1 MKTKKDESCE
11 SCDSGDATCCKD
23 GGACGCGKVED
34 FINKMLEHEGAML
47 FALIDPPDHKDV
59 ESAVKCAVDSAEG
72 GADVILIGG
81 STGVQGQL
89 LDEVTKR
96 VKEKVSAPVVLFPGN
111 IGTVTRYAD
120 AIYFM
125 SLLNSRNPYWIT
137 QAQMLAAP
145 TVKQMG
151 IEALPVGY
159 IVVEPGGTVGW
170 VGDVNLIPRTKP
182 QLAAAL
188 ALAAQYSGSR
198 FVITDTG
205 SAPADGPVPVEM
217 IKVVA
222 SVLDIPYIVAGGIRT
237 PDQAGK
243 IIAAGADIIQVGTA
257 LEKSTDVK
265 KTIASLVKAVKAEGK
280 KRA

>member
-1 MKTKKDESCE
+1 MLARLEGIFMAET
-11 SCDSGDATCCKD
+11 
-23 GGACGCGKVED
+23 GKVERYIKD
-34 FINKMLEHEGAML
+34 KLSREGAML
-47 FALIDPPDHKDV
+47 FALIDPPDHKTVDD
-59 ESAVKCAVDSAEG
+59 AVMHARQSAEG
-72 GADVILIGG
+72 GADLILIGG
-81 STGVQGQL
+81 SMGVQGAL

-96 VKEKVSAPVVLFPGN
+96 VKEKVSVPVVLFPGN
-111 IGTVTRYAD
+111 ISTVTRYAD

-137 QAQMLAAP
+137 QAQTLAAP

-170 VGDVNLIPRTKP
+170 VGDVNLVPRAKP
-182 QLAAAL
+182 QLGAAL

-205 SAPADGPVPVEM
+205 SAPADGPVPLDMVKT
-217 IKVVA
+217 IS

-243 IIAAGADIIQVGTA
+243 IIAAGADAIHVGTA
-257 LEKSTDVK
+257 IEKAGDAK
-265 KTIASLVKAVKAEGK
+265 KTIGAMVKAVKSEGK
-280 KRA
+280 KRV